1 MATIKNYTDI
11 EQSKKLAEFLPIESA
26 DMRYGY
32 IAPYEYSDRMFDGG
46 YDEIPY
52 PKDFLKRNPN
62 FSEDEY
68 DGSLPCWSLGALISL
83 LPKRYCL
90 ETLDNGTYV
99 CYNFLSQYEKFGKTP
114 IDAVYSMI
122 VFLKEEKII

>member
-1 MATIKNYTDI
+1 MATIKSCTEL
-11 EQSKKLAEFLPIESA
+11 EQSKILAEILPLESA
-26 DMRYGY
+26 DMMYQQYETVIGDDYGY
-32 IAPYEYSDRMFDGG
+32 AYRIQPFFSSDIDG
-46 YDEIPY
+46 I
-52 PKDFLKRNPN
+52 
-62 FSEDEY
+62 
-68 DGSLPCWSLGALISL
+68 PCWSLGALISL
-83 LPKRYCL
+83 LPKHYCL